1 MDMIEQ
7 TGTTGTPETEKKY
20 QPSGW
25 LNNYARLPASPCNQR
40 FLPSYFSGCPLGT
53 AGSGRSL
60 GVPSNRSG
68 SDHLR
73 IDTTAI
79 VSHRKCSHPV
89 EKYCRCC
96 ACTFFSFSRNTD
108 IMIICTVL
116 MFQAPRQLRQK
127 HWSFHAHSTAFP
139 AVHSICTTE
148 LPSAPSA
155 LKATGI
161 PRICTMRSL
170 RSCLSGHKKNALF
183 ILSHVG

>member
-1 MDMIEQ
+1 MH
-7 TGTTGTPETEKKY
+7 GF
-20 QPSGW
+20 
-25 LNNYARLPASPCNQR
+25 LHRLVINAFCR
-40 FLPSYFSGCPLGT
+40 HIFSGCPLRT

-96 ACTFFSFSRNTD
+96 ACTFFSFSRNKD

-116 MFQAPRQLRQK
+116 MFQATRQLRQK

-148 LPSAPSA
+148 LPSVPSA

>member
-1 MDMIEQ
+1 MSGEAGKVCGCGKEYAGQRLTVYSRYTVNQYVFFIPVIILLYVLCGKDMIEQ

-116 MFQAPRQLRQK
+116 MFQATRQLRQK
-127 HWSFHAHSTAFP
+127 H
-139 AVHSICTTE
+139 
-148 LPSAPSA
+148 
-155 LKATGI
+155 
-161 PRICTMRSL
+161 
-170 RSCLSGHKKNALF
+170 
-183 ILSHVG
+183 